1 MKTPSEKRTEL
12 SAKKADMAATNI
24 LMNCINT
31 ALILLGIGFLLMKLT
46 GRNEVDAYSIT
57 MFVLAAVIA
66 LVGLCAMAMFKSSV
80 TKAVDES
87 DEHI

>member
-46 GRNEVDAYSIT
+46 GNDRVDAYSIT

-66 LVGLCAMAMFKSSV
+66 LVGLCAMAMFRSSV
-80 TKAVDES
+80 TKAIDES